1 MKGVVPACRT
11 QDAVSILAATVGDA
25 SAVLR
30 VAVGYDGEDPYSR
43 RADSKL
49 DGAAFPQRFRFGVP
63 SGGLEF
69 FGDEAAAALYQD
81 AIARLTSLGG
91 QGVAIDFAPFREAA
105 SLLYAG
111 PWVAER
117 LAAIHDF
124 ARAHPE
130 AMHEVVRGII
140 GAADKIDAVSAYKA
154 FYRLAELTRAA
165 EDEWSKMDVL
175 LLPTAGTIYRIE
187 EVLADPVRLNSNLGI
202 YTNFVNLMD
211 LSALAVPAG
220 FRPDGLPF
228 GVTLIA
234 RAFEDGKL
242 VALGD
247 WLHRAL
253 AGATMGASG
262 APLPV
267 GSVVL
272 PPQGPELY
280 RVAVVGAH
288 LTGQPLNGQLV
299 ERRARLVETTRT
311 AAGYSFYALPGTVPP
326 KPGLVFD
333 GTGKGGIEV
342 EVWEM
347 DAAAFGSFV
356 GLIPAPLGIGTVKL
370 ADGSAVKGFLCE
382 AHAVAG
388 AEDITAFG
396 GWRAWLGRAKA

>member
-1 MKGVVPACRT
+1 MRRRQRCTRMPSTR
-11 QDAVSILAATVGDA
+11 LA
-25 SAVLR
+25 
-30 VAVGYDGEDPYSR
+30 
-43 RADSKL
+43 
-49 DGAAFPQRFRFGVP
+49 
-63 SGGLEF
+63 
-69 FGDEAAAALYQD
+69 
-81 AIARLTSLGG
+81 SLGG
-91 QGVAIDFAPFREAA
+91 QPVAIDFAPFREAA

-124 ARAHPE
+124 ARSHPG

-140 GAADKIDAVSAYKA
+140 CGADKIDAVSAFKA
-154 FYRLAELTRAA
+154 FYRLAELARTA

-175 LLPTAGTIYRIE
+175 LLPTAPTIYRIE
-187 EVLADPVRLNSNLGI
+187 DVLADPVRLNSNLGI

-234 RAFEDGKL
+234 RAFEDAKL
-242 VALGD
+242 AVLGD
-247 WLHRAL
+247 RLHRAL
-253 AGATMGASG
+253 PGATMGASG
-262 APLPV
+262 MPLAE
-267 GSVVL
+267 GSIL
-272 PPQGPELY
+272 SPPQGPETY

-299 ERRARLVETTRT
+299 ERRARFVETTRT

-333 GTGKGGIEV
+333 GVGKGGIEV

-382 AHAVAG
+382 AHAVRG